1 MINEDLKL
9 KMTSQHLHSFSANVI
24 DFINGKILSVIPM
37 NEMLVKV
44 ITYLLVVSTLCII
57 MFAVRSAITT
67 LINNIYLGPFNEIK
81 PLFKKSIKYQ
91 FFIFSIASIIYFI
104 IFSILNDFELLADYY
119 IILIENTF
127 KCILIFC
134 VTKSIFNFLISLKK
148 NIKKKNDIETIIKKL
163 ILDGCFL
170 TIPILFSFLI
180 FKTVFMIS
188 EIEELFKITAKILL
202 IISVSYIF
210 IKIIFAFENFIM
222 IKFNMNTKNNLKA
235 RAMYTQVNVFRKI
248 LILLI
253 IILASASIL
262 MTFDLFREIGSTLLA
277 SAGVAGIV
285 FGFAAQKTISNIFA
299 GFQLALSQPILI
311 GDVVVVEGEW
321 GKIEEITLTHVI
333 IAIWDQRRLVL
344 PISYFIE
351 KPFQNWTK
359 NSSEILGTIFIYS
372 DFNLPLDKLEEE
384 VSKLCK
390 NSNLWDGRVM
400 CVQITNTN
408 VHGIEIR
415 ILVSSSDSS
424 NSFDLKCYIRKNII
438 EFIQQNF
445 PLCFPKTRIQL

>member
-1 MINEDLKL
+1 MI
-9 KMTSQHLHSFSANVI
+9 SQNVPKFSTNII
-24 DFINGKILSVIPM
+24 DSINGKILMLLPV
-37 NEMLVKV
+37 NETLAKTFAYL
-44 ITYLLVVSTLCII
+44 ITIFVFLII
-57 MFAVRSAITT
+57 MFAIRSSIST
-67 LINNIYLGPFNEIK
+67 LIKNINLGHLNEVK
-81 PLFKKSIKYQ
+81 PLFKKSIKNQ
-91 FFIFSIASIIYFI
+91 FFIFSVTSIIYFI
-104 IFSILNDFELLADYY
+104 TFPLLNDLGSQTDYF
-119 IILIENTF
+119 IILINNTY

-134 VTKSIFNFLISLKK
+134 FSKSIFNFLIALKK
-148 NIKKKNDIETIIKKL
+148 NIKNKNDIETIIKKL

-170 TIPILFSFLI
+170 MIPILFSFLI
-180 FKTVFMIS
+180 FKTIFMNN
-188 EIEELFKITAKILL
+188 EIEEFFQIIAKIFL
-202 IISVSYIF
+202 ITSAAFIF

-222 IKFNMNTKNNLKA
+222 IKFNMNTKNNFKA

-248 LILLI
+248 LIFLI
-253 IILASASIL
+253 IVLSSAAIL

-285 FGFAAQKTISNIFA
+285 FGFAAQKAISNIFA

-321 GKIEEITLTHVI
+321 GRIEEITLTHVI

-372 DFNLPLDKLEEE
+372 DFNLPLGRLEEE

-390 NSNLWDGRVM
+390 NSPLWDGRVM
-400 CVQITNTN
+400 CVQVTNTN
-408 VHGIEIR
+408 INGIEIR

-424 NSFDLKCYIRKNII
+424 NSFDLRCYIRKNII
-438 EFIQQNF
+438 EFIQQDF
-445 PLCFPKTRIQL
+445 PLCFPKTRIKL

>member
-1 MINEDLKL
+1 MMNEDLKL
-9 KMTSQHLHSFSANVI
+9 NMTSQSLQLFSANVVG
-24 DFINGKILSVIPM
+24 FINGKILSTVHV
-37 NEMLVKV
+37 NEILAKA
-44 ITYLLVVSTLCII
+44 ITYFVLVSIFCVI
-57 MFAVRSAITT
+57 MFAVRSSISI
-67 LINNIYLGPFNEIK
+67 LINNINLGSINQLK
-81 PLFKKSIKYQ
+81 PLFKRSIKNQ

-104 IFSILNDFELLADYY
+104 IFSILNDFKFDTGNF
-119 IILIENTF
+119 INLIDNTY

-134 VTKSIFNFLISLKK
+134 ATKSIFNFLITLKK
-148 NIKKKNDIETIIKKL
+148 NIKKRNDIETIIKKL

-180 FKTVFMIS
+180 FKTIFMIG
-188 EIEELFKITAKILL
+188 EIEELFKIIAKILL

-222 IKFNMNTKNNLKA
+222 IKFNMNTKNNFKA

-253 IILASASIL
+253 IILASAAIL

-299 GFQLALSQPILI
+299 GFQLALSQPILL

-390 NSNLWDGRVM
+390 SSNLWDGRVM

-438 EFIQQNF
+438 EFIQQKF